1 MGWVDFTLVLAMALV
16 SGAIAA
22 LIWTTVYLNSRRNGW
37 ILLAVLVFLGVSQM
51 INAFQLYFAAG
62 LVLLVIYASLA
73 LLSVRRISMRHT
85 KETSGN

>member
-1 MGWVDFTLVLAMALV
+1 MGWIDFISVSAMALV

-22 LIWTTVYLNSRRNGW
+22 VIWTTVYLNSRRNGW
-37 ILLAVLVFLGVSQM
+37 ILLAVFVFLGISQ
-51 INAFQLYFAAG
+51 ILNAVQLSFAAG

>member
-51 INAFQLYFAAG
+51 INAFQLSFAAG

-73 LLSVRRISMRHT
+73 LLSVRRISMRQT